1 MVRKAPQL
9 CGFLC
14 LDGRPSWQAQH
25 LKQLWQE
32 SELGDREGAA
42 EYMPMSSVRI
52 LDSQHPSVKP
62 GSKAADRSHAC
73 RFAQKERAAGACPD

>member
-1 MVRKAPQL
+1 M
-9 CGFLC
+9 F
-14 LDGRPSWQAQH
+14 GRQAVWQAQH

-62 GSKAADRSHAC
+62 GSKAADRSHALQVCAEGARC
-73 RFAQKERAAGACPD
+73 RCMP